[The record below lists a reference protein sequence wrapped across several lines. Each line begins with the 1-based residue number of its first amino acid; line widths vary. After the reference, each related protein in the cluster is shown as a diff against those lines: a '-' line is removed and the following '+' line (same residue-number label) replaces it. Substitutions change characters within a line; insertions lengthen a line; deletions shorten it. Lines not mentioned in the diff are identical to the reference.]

1 MKPMRPLPYADARW
15 FKLLQAAVQ
24 APSSITAVA
33 AKLGYGRPAIS
44 QVINGIYAGKP
55 DKIAAKVMELMDRWE
70 CPYLN
75 TEIVAED
82 CRSVHTG
89 PTPSHDPA
97 RLAQRRVCRT
107 CKHNSK
113 GESHA

>member
-1 MKPMRPLPYADARW
+1 MTPIRPLPYADARW
-15 FKLLQAAVQ
+15 FQLLKAAIE
-24 APSSITAVA
+24 AEGSNITIVA
-33 AKLGYGRPAIS
+33 RKLGYGRPAIS
-44 QVINGIYAGKP
+44 QVVNGIYAGKP
-55 DKIAAKVMELMDRWE
+55 DKIAAKVMELMDRWG

-82 CRSVHTG
+82 CRAVHSG

-107 CKHNSK
+107 CKHNGGSDAK
-113 GESHA
+113 